1 MVSNYRIYVKF
12 LITPFKGNQL
22 FIQFFD
28 RKDKDK
34 DNNNKKGDM
43 SKEGYK
49 NKDKRLTVFPV
60 PVGISIIP

>member
-22 FIQFFD
+22 FIQFYD

-49 NKDKRLTVFPV
+49 NKDKRHKD
-60 PVGISIIP
+60 